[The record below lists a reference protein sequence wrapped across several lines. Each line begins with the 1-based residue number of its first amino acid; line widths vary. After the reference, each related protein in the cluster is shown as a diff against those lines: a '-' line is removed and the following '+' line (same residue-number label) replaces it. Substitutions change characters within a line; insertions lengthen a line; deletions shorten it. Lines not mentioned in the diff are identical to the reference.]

1 MKANPDAIVKFV
13 SPQRRETH
21 EELEDGSQWADRQTQ
36 GGTQAEYI
44 FPVDNPEEDRDYV
57 DVEGRRRKKRDT
69 IAEAERDHRDREEGW
84 LPEALRDLSESD
96 EIEGTD
102 EVRKLVREARRARKK
117 AEAEA
122 KKREKE
128 EARLRAQEEADAKE
142 IAKKRRLKNFPL
154 AASSSKRPATGP
166 FLTCSRR
173 SPSRSDQVRFIWK
186 HLLYA
191 DVIF

>member
-13 SPQRRETH
+13 SPQHREMH
-21 EELEDGSQWADRQTQ
+21 GEDGSQWADGQTQ

-44 FPVDNPEEDRDYV
+44 FPVDDPEEDRDYV
-57 DVEGRRRKKRDT
+57 DVEGRRRKRQVT
-69 IAEAERDHRDREEGW
+69 IAEADHRNREREEGW

-102 EVRKLVREARRARKK
+102 EVRKLVRDARRARKK

-128 EARLRAQEEADAKE
+128 EARLRAQEEAHAKE
-142 IAKKRRLKNFPL
+142 IAKKRRFKNFPL
-154 AASSSKRPATGP
+154 AASSSKQPAARSSSAS
-166 FLTCSRR
+166 SRR
-173 SPSRSDQVRFIWK
+173 SPSHLDEVRF
-186 HLLYA
+186 
-191 DVIF
+191 V

>member
-13 SPQRRETH
+13 SPQHREMH
-21 EELEDGSQWADRQTQ
+21 GEGGSQWADGQTQ

-44 FPVDNPEEDRDYV
+44 FPVDDPEEDRDYV
-57 DVEGRRRKKRDT
+57 DVEGRRRKRQVT
-69 IAEAERDHRDREEGW
+69 IAEADHRNREREEGW

-102 EVRKLVREARRARKK
+102 EVRKLVRDARRARKK

-128 EARLRAQEEADAKE
+128 EARLRAQEEAHAKE
-142 IAKKRRLKNFPL
+142 IAKKRRFKNFPL
-154 AASSSKRPATGP
+154 AASSSKQHAARSSSAS
-166 FLTCSRR
+166 SRR
-173 SPSRSDQVRFIWK
+173 SPSHLDEVRF
-186 HLLYA
+186 
-191 DVIF
+191 V